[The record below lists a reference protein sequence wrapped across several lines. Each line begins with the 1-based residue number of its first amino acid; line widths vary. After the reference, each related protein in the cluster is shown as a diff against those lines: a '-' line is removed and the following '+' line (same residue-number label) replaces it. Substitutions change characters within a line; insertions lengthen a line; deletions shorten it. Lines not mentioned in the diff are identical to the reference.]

1 MQTQTRA
8 EVANM
13 QILIPNSFESGKQYI
28 PIGEQYNLNNKSIPA
43 IPKFLEPP
51 DSGGILVSNGGQ
63 LNWLSAPSGG
73 TYVLGA
79 VGGEL
84 QWIETESCDT

>member
-13 QILIPNSFESGKQYI
+13 QILIPDSFESGKQYL

-43 IPKFLEPP
+43 IPKFLDPP
-51 DSGGILVSNGGQ
+51 SGSGIFVLGISGGQ
-63 LNWLSAPSGG
+63 
-73 TYVLGA
+73 
-79 VGGEL
+79 L
-84 QWIETESCDT
+84 QWIETESCDA